1 MKKLVSVISLFGIV
15 FILSVM
21 LNGSVLADWWQR
33 PEARPTSPAIER
45 TVTVPPLPTNPPQ
58 GQPTPTQG
66 GGGSNV
72 TPSGPTATPA
82 PSTGSSSTE
91 DPCAPGKS
99 YYGPYCGWSPS
110 VSQSSGGGGG
120 GGTSTGARIG
130 GPQVLGLSYTSGP
143 ELSISDIILLA
154 GVLCLLLYVR
164 SKVEINVPRS
174 R

>member
-33 PEARPTSPAIER
+33 PAARPTSPSLER
-45 TVTVPPLPTNPPQ
+45 TVTVPPLPTSPPQ
-58 GQPTPTQG
+58 GQPTPTSG
-66 GGGSNV
+66 GGPNV
-72 TPSGPTATPA
+72 TPSSPTATQA
-82 PSTGSSSTE
+82 SSTSSSSTE

-110 VSQSSGGGGG
+110 VSESSGGGGG
-120 GGTSTGARIG
+120 GGTSTGVRIG
-130 GPQVLGLSYTSGP
+130 GPQVLGLSYTGGS

-164 SKVEINVPRS
+164 SKIEIDIKRS